1 MLFLCFFLVS
11 CNADSKLDCKE
22 NWGLCAINKNNY
34 KENIGEEPIKIAI
47 IDSGIDDQKA
57 NVNVVERFNGSFKD
71 SNGHGTAIASIIGS
85 KKKFFGN
92 FEGVIQNA
100 EIYDVNVL
108 DKNGK
113 ANIEDI
119 VEGIEWSIKNKVDII
134 NMSFGIE
141 KDDSDL
147 HEAIRLA
154 LENNV
159 VIIAAAG
166 NKMGLNAD
174 YPAKYEGVIS
184 ISSVN
189 KELEFDPYAAK
200 GKIDYVAPG
209 VEVQAVKIMEMNTQ
223 KKLSGTSFATAYATG
238 IIATLLDGGKVNKYS
253 IKDDL
258 VDYTTNL
265 GDSKYYGNGLL
276 HLNNN

>member
-1 MLFLCFFLVS
+1 MFFFMPFLVS
-11 CNADSKLDCKE
+11 CNVDSKVDCKK

-34 KENIGEEPIKIAI
+34 KENVGGEPVKIAI
-47 IDSGIDDQKA
+47 IDSGIDDKKA
-57 NVNVVERFNGSFKD
+57 NVNVVERFNDGAKD
-71 SNGHGTAIASIIGS
+71 SNGHGTAIASIIAS
-85 KKKFFGN
+85 KKKPFNN
-92 FEGVIQNA
+92 FEGVIQNT

-108 DKNGK
+108 NKHGK
-113 ANIEDI
+113 ANIKDI
-119 VEGIEWSIKNKVDII
+119 VEGIEWSIKKQVDII

-147 HEAIRLA
+147 REAIRLA

-189 KELEFDPYAAK
+189 KELELDPYAAK

-209 VEVQAVKIMEMNTQ
+209 VDVQAIKIREMNIQ

-238 IIATLLDGGKVNKYS
+238 IIAILIGNGTVNKDS
-253 IKDDL
+253 IENDL

-276 HLNNN
+276 HLDNN